1 MRKAVV
7 LFFLLLFSA
16 ELFSQSVVTLDNGR
30 AVSPREAL
38 GQDQPYPFEYEQP
51 VPKAP
56 KGYEPFYIEHY
67 GRHGSRFAYSTK
79 YYENAR
85 RAFDQA
91 EAKGVLTDLGK
102 KIKADFDTHYSFYM
116 MRMGD
121 LSDIGWA
128 QQIRLGK
135 EMAAG
140 YPKIFSSKE
149 ASVIAV
155 SSDSRRSMMSMAG
168 FCLGLGESLPG
179 LRIRADQ
186 GNCFLHATQPKTK
199 LNPFRENWP
208 EPEFPFE
215 ESEEQFCKRKT
226 GECPELLSRL
236 FTDPDAALE
245 GIGKGMFVRR
255 LYVLVA
261 GMNSLNPEDRTDF
274 TGVFTPEEFARMWE
288 VDDYQRYHEYFPYAP
303 KTAPVMLS
311 IIKDA
316 DAAIGGNRLGATLRF
331 GHDHVV
337 MPLLVLLRINGYTRQ
352 PSATDEISSI
362 YANIDSPMAANVQI
376 VFYRS
381 KKDSDILINIR
392 LNGRTATVD
401 GLESV
406 CEGFYRWSDYRSAV
420 LSALSAPESGS
431 LEGVMSRTMVL
442 SR

>member
-1 MRKAVV
+1 MRRTV
-7 LFFLLLFSA
+7 LFVILLLISA
-16 ELFSQSVVTLDNGR
+16 EVFSQSGVTLDNGR
-30 AVSPREAL
+30 VITPREAL
-38 GQDQPYPFEYEQP
+38 GQDQPYPFEYQEA

-56 KGYEPFYIEHY
+56 KGYKPFYIEHY
-67 GRHGSRFAYSTK
+67 GRHGSRFAYSPK

-85 RAFDQA
+85 KAFDQA

-102 KIKADFDTHYSFYM
+102 KVKADFDNHYYFYM

-121 LSDIGWA
+121 LSDIGWE

-135 EMAAG
+135 EMVAG
-140 YPKIFSSKE
+140 YPKIFSSKD

-168 FCLGLGESLPG
+168 FCLGLGESVPG
-179 LRIRADQ
+179 LKIRADQ
-186 GNCFLHATQPKTK
+186 GNCFLHATQPKTR
-199 LNPFRENWP
+199 LNPFLEKWP
-208 EPEFPFE
+208 ELVFPFK
-215 ESEEQFCKRKT
+215 ESEEQFCMRKT

-288 VDDYQRYHEYFPYAP
+288 VDAYQRYREYFPYAP
-303 KTAPVMLS
+303 KTAPVMFS

-316 DAAIGGNRLGATLRF
+316 DAAIEGNRHGATLRF
-331 GHDHVV
+331 DHDHVV

-352 PSATDEISSI
+352 PSTVDEISSI

-381 KKDSDILINIR
+381 KKDSEILVNIR
-392 LNGRTATVD
+392 HNGRTATVD
-401 GLESV
+401 GLEPV
-406 CEGFYRWSDYRSAV
+406 CEGFYRWSDYRKAV
-420 LSALSAPESGS
+420 LSALSDPESGS
-431 LEGVMSRTMVL
+431 IEGVMSRTMVL
-442 SR
+442 SK

>member
-1 MRKAVV
+1 MKKTVV
-7 LFFLLLFSA
+7 IFILLLFSA
-16 ELFSQSVVTLDNGR
+16 EVFSQSGVILDNGR
-30 AVSPREAL
+30 IISSREAL

-56 KGYEPFYIEHY
+56 TGYKPFYIEHY
-67 GRHGSRFAYSTK
+67 GRHGSRFAYSKK

-85 RAFDQA
+85 KAFDQA

-102 KIKADFDTHYSFYM
+102 KIKADFDSHYPFYM

-128 QQIRLGK
+128 QQVRLGK
-135 EMAAG
+135 AMAAG
-140 YPKIFSSKE
+140 YPKIFSSKD
-149 ASVIAV
+149 AFVMAV

-168 FCLGLGESLPG
+168 FCLGLGESVPG

-199 LNPFRENWP
+199 LNPFLEKWP
-208 EPEFPFE
+208 GSVFPFN
-215 ESEEQFCKRKT
+215 ESEEQFCARKT
-226 GECPELLSRL
+226 GDCPDLLSRL

-245 GIGKGMFVRR
+245 GIGRGMFVRR
-255 LYVLVA
+255 LYVLVS

-288 VDDYQRYHEYFPYAP
+288 VDDYQRYREYFPYAP
-303 KTAPVMLS
+303 KTTPVMLS

-316 DAAIGGNRLGATLRF
+316 DSAISENKRGATLRF
-331 GHDHVV
+331 GHDHVI

-352 PSATDEISSI
+352 PSTTDEISSI
-362 YANIDSPMAANVQI
+362 YANIDSPMAANVQV

-381 KKDSDILINIR
+381 KKDADILINIR

-420 LSALSAPESGS
+420 LSALPNPESGS
-431 LEGVMSRTMVL
+431 LDGVMSRTMIL
-442 SR
+442 SK